1 MVDVGWGSSFENYRK
16 LMQESQKIEAKV
28 EKELRSPASVDLPKE
43 VTNLGAAGIAWLIRR
58 AGVEVSTKDVS
69 RIFTRDR
76 LPIWH

>member
-16 LMQESQKIEAKV
+16 LVQEIQKIEAKV

-43 VTNLGAAGIAWLIRR
+43 VTNLGATGIAWLIRR
-58 AGVEVSTKDVS
+58 AGVDVSTENVS
-69 RIFTRDR
+69 RIFTGDR